1 LSNGQDDSSISLRFR
16 LDELEQ
22 QKFDLLEEIERTKQ
36 KAREMLAVKDIEEK
50 RLKASL
56 QKF

>member
-1 LSNGQDDSSISLRFR
+1 MSNGQDDSSISLRFR